1 MDFVI
6 VSVIKFIFGMALTS
20 LRTLTAHWYAYCA
33 GNPVNFIDCTGL
45 SFTKMLDITGKGLL
59 KEEPLGLIGGGGG
72 ANMPLFG
79 EISTESDID
88 KSLLIAAGATTAA
101 ADGLLPVGDIV
112 AIIACM
118 CRNNA
123 AALHIIFLNRYYN
136 AVGPEVHR
144 GGFLHYHPTRNH
156 TGYESIHIWYL
167 FP

>member
-1 MDFVI
+1 
-6 VSVIKFIFGMALTS
+6 
-20 LRTLTAHWYAYCA
+20 
-33 GNPVNFIDCTGL
+33 
-45 SFTKMLDITGKGLL
+45 
-59 KEEPLGLIGGGGG
+59 
-72 ANMPLFG
+72 MPLVG

-101 ADGLLPVGDIV
+101 ADGLLLVGDIV

-144 GGFLHYHPTRNH
+144 GGFPHYHPTRNH